1 MPFTLIAYDHTD
13 MNAYA
18 RRLEVR
24 EEHLEMAETM
34 RIDGKL
40 LYAVAL
46 MDQFQEKIIG
56 SVMVFNLESKE
67 EIDQYLA
74 EEVYVKNNVWDQIQV
89 FPGKVAPGF

>member
-13 MNAYA
+13 INAYA

-24 EEHLEMAETM
+24 QEHLDKAEAM
-34 RIDGKL
+34 RKEGKL

-67 EIDQYLA
+67 ELDEYLT
-74 EEVYVKNNVWDQIQV
+74 EEVYVKNNRLPAKVSIDFV
-89 FPGKVAPGF
+89 FQR